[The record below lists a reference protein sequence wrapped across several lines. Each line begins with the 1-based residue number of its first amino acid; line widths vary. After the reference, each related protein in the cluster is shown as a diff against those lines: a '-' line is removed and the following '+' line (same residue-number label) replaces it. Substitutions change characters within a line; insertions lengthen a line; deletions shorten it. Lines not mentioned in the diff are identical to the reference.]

1 VSAPTLYPLPFTTN
15 QRAVA
20 RLFPNFQLPQSLAR
34 QGAIPHFVDGPFLIA
49 QLDHPRLQ
57 VGVAHQAVP
66 AQTFQFIIVGMA
78 CRFRRPRP
86 LLQQRLEG
94 FLLIFQQ
101 ITPRPI

>member
-34 QGAIPHFVDGPFLIA
+34 QGEIPHFVERPLLIA
-49 QLDHPRLQ
+49 QLNHQRLEF
-57 VGVAHQAVP
+57 GVAYQAVS
-66 AQTFQFIIVGMA
+66 AQTFQFIFVGMG
-78 CRFRRPRP
+78 RHFRRLRP

-94 FLLIFQQ
+94 FVLIFQE
-101 ITPRPI
+101 ITPWPI